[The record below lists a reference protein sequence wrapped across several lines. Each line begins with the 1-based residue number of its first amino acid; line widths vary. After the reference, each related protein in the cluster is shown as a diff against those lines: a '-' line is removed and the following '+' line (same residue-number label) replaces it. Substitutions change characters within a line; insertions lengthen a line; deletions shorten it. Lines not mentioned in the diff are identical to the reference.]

1 MGEYSDKLQKLY
13 ESNESKPGLV
23 RTVELLKRLGNPQN
37 SLKCVHVA
45 GTNGKGST
53 CAYIE
58 SVARAAGYKT
68 GLFTSPSIHDIREY
82 IRLDNEI
89 IDEDKFEEYAKSA
102 LEICEKMTG
111 DGFEHPTFFEII
123 TAMAFDFFEDSEAEI
138 VVIETGLGGKTDA
151 TNVIYPILSVIT
163 RISYD
168 HMGVLGDT
176 IAKIAEQKAGIIKA
190 KIPVIIAPNQPKSA
204 YRIIQSACK
213 SMDADLIDAGDYDI
227 EIYDMSPGE
236 TAFTAQYGKGMYRFR
251 VKNTGLHQCENAVTA
266 LNASELLEHLGF
278 DKIGYSAIK
287 KGINSA
293 HLEGRLEFYPD
304 KKILVDVSHNQDGVS
319 ELGAALNELF
329 PDEKIVL
336 LCSVLNTKDIDAMA
350 YEYSRFVT
358 YAYVTRA
365 QSSMA
370 AVPEDIV
377 TAFKKHTIECE
388 AEEDLAQAC
397 KSAAEKSTS
406 ESAYLVISGSFYM
419 ISAVKKE
426 LELDILQ
433 K

>member
-1 MGEYSDKLQKLY
+1 MGEYSDKLLKIY

-82 IRLDNEI
+82 IKLNNEI

-102 LEICEKMTG
+102 LEICEKMQS
-111 DGFEHPTFFEII
+111 DGFNHPTFFEII
-123 TAMAFDFFEDSEAEI
+123 TSMAFDFFEDSEVEI
-138 VVIETGLGGKTDA
+138 AVIETGLGGKTDA

-168 HMGVLGDT
+168 HMGVLGET
-176 IAKIAEQKAGIIKA
+176 IAKIAEQKAGVIKA
-190 KIPVIIAPNQPKSA
+190 QIPVVIAPNQNKAA
-204 YRIIQSACK
+204 YRVIQSACK
-213 SMDADLIDAGDYDI
+213 NMDADLIDAGDYDI
-227 EIYDMSPGE
+227 QVYDMSPGE
-236 TAFTAQYGKGMYRFR
+236 TAFSAQYGKGMYRFR
-251 VKNTGLHQCENAVTA
+251 IKNTGLHQCENAVTA
-266 LNASELLEHLGF
+266 LNAVELLEHLGF
-278 DKIGYSAIK
+278 DKIEYSAIK

-304 KKILVDVSHNQDGVS
+304 KKILVDVSHNQDGVR
-319 ELGAALNELF
+319 ELGAALHELLS
-329 PDEKIVL
+329 DEKIVL

-350 YEYSRFVT
+350 YEYSQFVA
-358 YAYVTRA
+358 YAYAT
-365 QSSMA
+365 QSKSSMA
-370 AVPEDIV
+370 AAAGDLAS
-377 TAFKKHTIECE
+377 AFTKHEIECE

-426 LELDILQ
+426 LGLDILQ

>member
-1 MGEYSDKLQKLY
+1 MGEYSDKLHKLY

-68 GLFTSPSIHDIREY
+68 GLYTSPSIHDIREY

-102 LEICEKMTG
+102 LEICEKMKG
-111 DGFEHPTFFEII
+111 DGFEHPTFFEIM
-123 TAMAFDFFEDSEAEI
+123 TAMAFDFFEDSEADI
-138 VVIETGLGGKTDA
+138 AVVETGLGGKTDA
-151 TNVIYPILSVIT
+151 TNVIYPLLSVIT

-168 HMGVLGDT
+168 HMRVLGDT

-190 KIPVIIAPNQPKSA
+190 QIPVVIAPNQPKAA
-204 YRIIQSACK
+204 YRAILSACK
-213 SMDADLIDAGDYDI
+213 NMDADLIDAGDYDI

-236 TAFTAQYGKGMYRFR
+236 TAFLAQYGKGMYRFR
-251 VKNTGLHQCENAVTA
+251 IKNTGLHQCENAVTA
-266 LNASELLEHLGF
+266 LNAAELLAHLGF
-278 DKIGYSAIK
+278 DKIDYSAIK

-293 HLEGRLEFYPD
+293 HMEGRLEFYPD
-304 KKILVDVSHNQDGVS
+304 KKILVDVSHNPDGVR
-319 ELGAALNELF
+319 ELGAALQELM
-329 PDEKIVL
+329 PEEKIVL
-336 LCSVLNTKDIDAMA
+336 LCSVLNTKDIDSMA

-358 YAYVTRA
+358 YAYATQS
-365 QSSMA
+365 QSSMTA
-370 AVPEDIV
+370 APEDI
-377 TAFKKHTIECE
+377 AAIFEKHAIECE
-388 AEEDLAQAC
+388 AEGDLAKAC
-397 KSAAEKSTS
+397 KRAAEKSAS
-406 ESAYLVISGSFYM
+406 ESAYLVVSGSFYM

-426 LELDILQ
+426 LGLDILQ

>member
-1 MGEYSDKLQKLY
+1 MGEYSDKLLKIY

-82 IRLDNEI
+82 IKINNEI

-102 LEICEKMTG
+102 LEICEKMQS
-111 DGFEHPTFFEII
+111 DGFDHPTFFEII
-123 TAMAFDFFEDSEAEI
+123 TSMAFDFFEDSEVEI
-138 VVIETGLGGKTDA
+138 AVIETGLGGKTDA

-168 HMGVLGDT
+168 HMGVLGET
-176 IAKIAEQKAGIIKA
+176 IAKIAEQKAGVIKA
-190 KIPVIIAPNQPKSA
+190 QIPVVIAPNQNKAA
-204 YRIIQSACK
+204 YRVIQSACK
-213 SMDADLIDAGDYDI
+213 NMDADLIDAGDYDI
-227 EIYDMSPGE
+227 QVYDMSPGE
-236 TAFTAQYGKGMYRFR
+236 TAFSAQYGKGMYRFR
-251 VKNTGLHQCENAVTA
+251 IKNTGLHQCENAVTA
-266 LNASELLEHLGF
+266 LNAVELLEHLGF
-278 DKIGYSAIK
+278 DKIEYSAIK

-304 KKILVDVSHNQDGVS
+304 KKILVDVSHNQDGVR
-319 ELGAALNELF
+319 ELGAALHELLS
-329 PDEKIVL
+329 DEKIVL

-350 YEYSRFVT
+350 YEYSQFVA
-358 YAYVTRA
+358 YAYAT
-365 QSSMA
+365 QSKSSMA
-370 AVPEDIV
+370 AAAGDLAS
-377 TAFKKHTIECE
+377 AFTKHEIECE

-426 LELDILQ
+426 LGLDILQ